1 MSDEGNDVFS
11 GAVNS
16 QPEMVN
22 VQPAGQMYLVE
33 KSKAPQII
41 GILVII
47 YYVIT
52 QIFSIIGLFALDL
65 ISSFE
70 GGEDVGLEPL
80 PTSIILLSVFLSL
93 IPTVMG
99 IIGGYKMYLY
109 EKKGIWIVLAAIV
122 IGWVMS
128 TINSALTA
136 DYMGSDAATG
146 AMQQGF
152 CGAFCLGI
160 CAVIVCIPLMLANS
174 GME

>member
-47 YYVIT
+47 WYVLT
-52 QIFSIIGLFALDL
+52 QITSILSLFALDFVSDL
-65 ISSFE
+65 DGIDETGF
-70 GGEDVGLEPL
+70 EPL
-80 PTSIILLSVFLSL
+80 PMSIMLGVLFLSF
-93 IPTVMG
+93 IPTVIG
-99 IIGGYKMYLY
+99 IFGGYKMYLY
-109 EKKGIWIVLAAIV
+109 EKKGIWIVLSAMGL
-122 IGWVMS
+122 GWVMS

-136 DYMGSDAATG
+136 DYMGGDAAAG
-146 AMQQGF
+146 AIQQGI
-152 CGAFCLGI
+152 CGAFCIGV
-160 CAVIVCIPLMLANS
+160 CAIIVCIPLMISTS

>member
-11 GAVNS
+11 GAVNT
-16 QPEMVN
+16 QPEMIN

-47 YYVIT
+47 YYALM
-52 QIFSIIGLFALDL
+52 QILGILGLFALDL
-65 ISSFE
+65 ISDIDE
-70 GGEDVGLEPL
+70 EVTGLEPL
-80 PTSIILLSVFLSL
+80 PMSIILVSLFLSL

-99 IIGGYKMYLY
+99 IFGGYKMYLY
-109 EKKGIWIVLAAIV
+109 EKKGIWIVLSAIV
-122 IGWVMS
+122 LGWVIS
-128 TINSALTA
+128 TINSALTT
-136 DYMGSDAATG
+136 DYMGGDAATG
-146 AMQQGF
+146 AIQQGF